1 MKSDTLS
8 KRLEVVSHW
17 VRSGEW
23 LADIGTDHAQ
33 LPIAV
38 VQRGLVPGAIAGE
51 IVDGPYLNAKKAI
64 EANHLADQIK
74 LFQGDGL
81 QILQSLPANCH
92 LGTITI
98 CGMGGHLTKKILND
112 AKRQATLPRRS
123 RLVLQPNNHEYD
135 LREWLA
141 DSNYH
146 IIGEEIIK
154 EKGIIYE
161 VIVAETIQKIS
172 NYSQEELKLGPCL
185 LKERSPLFIEKWMA
199 RRNHLKQILRQMKKS
214 SSVSADKVYIIEQE
228 IENIEE
234 ILS

>member
-1 MKSDTLS
+1 MKNDTLS
-8 KRLEVVSHW
+8 ERLEAVSHW

-23 LADIGTDHAQ
+23 LVDIGTDHAQ
-33 LPIAV
+33 LPITA
-38 VQRGLVPGAIAGE
+38 VQRGLVPGAIVGE

-64 EANHLADQIK
+64 DDNHLADQIK

-81 QILQSLPANCH
+81 QILQSLPADCL

-98 CGMGGHLTKKILND
+98 CGMGGRLIRKILND
-112 AKRQATLPRRS
+112 AKRQVVLPLRS

-135 LREWLA
+135 LRKWLA
-141 DSNYH
+141 DCNYH

-161 VIVAETIQKIS
+161 VIVAEIVQKIS
-172 NYSQEELKLGPCL
+172 DYSQEELKFGPCL
-185 LKERSPLFIEKWMA
+185 LKERSSLFIEKWTA
-199 RRNHLKQILRQMKKS
+199 QRDHLKKILRQMRKS
-214 SSVSADKVYIIEQE
+214 SSVSSDKVRIIEQE
-228 IENIEE
+228 IEKIEE